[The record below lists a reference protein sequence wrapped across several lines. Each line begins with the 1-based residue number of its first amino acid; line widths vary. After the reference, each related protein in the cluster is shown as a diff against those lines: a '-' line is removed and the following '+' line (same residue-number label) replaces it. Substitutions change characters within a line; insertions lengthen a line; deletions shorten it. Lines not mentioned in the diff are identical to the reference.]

1 MSLSLSAPD
10 LGDAVRPDGTL
21 KDASEI
27 NWAFNA
33 DESIPFPAGQN
44 TGDHPASLG
53 SHAPDVMGDSI
64 CWTTCLCRPSW
75 HVLDALDVE
84 AACPRPCMTKC
95 KPPQDIPSR
104 RVSWKVVIDVDDDDS
119 NDAGNSNDD
128 NDNDSDSDSDNSIAT
143 EPASEAMSEEYD
155 TLRAMADADNQ
166 VCPSTAPTFIRN
178 PHLCYLSGRN
188 FQIEGGT
195 HSRHMPH
202 VCPSE
207 RLSPSRYRKAP
218 GWALVYDLSV
228 SVLGFLILILLT
240 NYVKG

>member
-10 LGDAVRPDGTL
+10 LGDAVQPDGTL
-21 KDASEI
+21 KDTSEI
-27 NWAFNA
+27 NWAFDA

-44 TGDHPASLG
+44 AGNHTASSG

-64 CWTTCLCRPSW
+64 HRMTHLHRPSW

-84 AACPRPCMTKC
+84 AACPHPCMTKC
-95 KPPQDIPSR
+95 KPPQDIHSR
-104 RVSWKVVIDVDDDDS
+104 HVSWKVVIDVDDDNDDS
-119 NDAGNSNDD
+119 NGDSN
-128 NDNDSDSDSDNSIAT
+128 NGIAT

-166 VCPSTAPTFIRN
+166 VCPSTAPTFIWN
-178 PHLCYLSGRN
+178 PHLCYLSGCN
-188 FQIEGGT
+188 FQIKGGT

-240 NYVKG
+240 NYMKG